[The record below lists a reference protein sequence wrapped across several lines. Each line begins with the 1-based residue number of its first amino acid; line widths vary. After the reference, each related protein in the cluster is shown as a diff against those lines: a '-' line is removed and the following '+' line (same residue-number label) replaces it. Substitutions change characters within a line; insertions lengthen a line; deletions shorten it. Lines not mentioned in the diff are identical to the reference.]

1 MGSVVSC
8 EDMESSPSLV
18 FGANDTAAT
27 APPRAVIRV
36 RRDERGTRVAGRGH
50 SVGARRRAHAQT
62 RTETRA
68 AAPCGPAI
76 ILRFRPAP
84 GLLLH
89 NHNRLLGGHSG
100 SGEPFETSSPPSP
113 AGAQGRPQCASRQ
126 THSLPAS
133 TERNP
138 LVFDAIVSVLPPRFP
153 ASTER
158 NPCPKSPTVENSC
171 E

>member
-1 MGSVVSC
+1 MT
-8 EDMESSPSLV
+8 LQQQ
-18 FGANDTAAT
+18 
-27 APPRAVIRV
+27 PRRV
-36 RRDERGTRVAGRGH
+36 RSSGCGGERIAREHERGTRVAGRGH
-50 SVGARRRAHAQT
+50 SVVARRRAHAQT

-100 SGEPFETSSPPSP
+100 CGEPFETSSPPSP

-126 THSLPAS
+126 AHSLPAS

-158 NPCPKSPTVENSC
+158 NPSPTSPTVGELLQCCENVRV
-171 E
+171 